1 MLGQCKRCKYQAGIF
16 GLKKG
21 LCKSCMAEEASESHN
36 IGQGLLDRSQ
46 KWQVIGSEIAKDCYK
61 NGLLQGEIVRLSE
74 IISFIKQHHSY
85 NSNVVEN
92 GFLNEMKSYTE
103 SGIVL
108 NFCIENDDIVFVH
121 KDHVDTL
128 LESQS
133 V

>member
-1 MLGQCKRCKYQAGIF
+1 
-16 GLKKG
+16 
-21 LCKSCMAEEASESHN
+21 MAEEANESHN
-36 IGQGLLDRSQ
+36 VFQGLLDRSQ

-74 IISFIKQHHSY
+74 IISFIKKNHYY

-103 SGIVL
+103 SGMVL

-128 LESQS
+128 LKSQS